1 MGCDVSTVKIIER
14 LVKEFPRK
22 DLKPTQVFALD
33 AAKEHLDALR
43 RKVESKARL
52 TDRDS

>member
-1 MGCDVSTVKIIER
+1 MSTIKILEL

-33 AAKEHLDALR
+33 AAKEHLEDLR
-43 RKVESKARL
+43 KTLESKARL